1 MHPPR
6 ITLKVDLF
14 NLIRSQRERSNVTS
28 LLCFHVCF
36 FVVELRARSSV
47 ALTTE
52 EEKVPS
58 KRVRFRRTFQSK
70 F

>member
-28 LLCFHVCF
+28 LLCFYVCF
-36 FVVELRARSSV
+36 LLLSYARF
-47 ALTTE
+47 L
-52 EEKVPS
+52 
-58 KRVRFRRTFQSK
+58 QLL
-70 F
+70 